1 MKSMSIERA
10 IVPTQSNDEG
20 TNLRMQLEDEHIA
33 KSYQNKVSRKIRGMR
48 KEWEGERK
56 PSLSLISSPDSEEPG
71 LVYHIVKNL
80 TNPPTPGQPIAMIN
94 NWNLYLSM

>member
-1 MKSMSIERA
+1 MDQPTNAIGRQTYCQER
-10 IVPTQSNDEG
+10 
-20 TNLRMQLEDEHIA
+20 
-33 KSYQNKVSRKIRGMR
+33 YQNAVSRKIRGTR

-56 PSLSLISSPDSEEPG
+56 PNLSLIASPDSEEPG
-71 LVYHIVKNL
+71 LVYHIVKSL